1 MVRMNNRADND
12 LRPVQVTWRFLK
24 QQPASVLW
32 QRGDTK
38 VLAAV
43 QPTEGSLQVNGNGI
57 TAHQLEWLQTTLRP
71 LLATEA
77 LTITVTCL
85 EDGGGLLAELF
96 NAVYC
101 ALTLLP
107 KGKGPKQV
115 AAAVTAAMVAG
126 ESLGDPD
133 AAESDLATSLVTMV
147 ATPQEQIIALE
158 LGGQQA
164 VNSSE
169 FNELILRASQGVTR
183 TNDQRQASFERAVQP
198 NIQVADTDEQTIVI
212 ATKNPGKAR
221 EFESVFAAEG
231 IQIKTLLDYPELPNI
246 DETGSTF
253 EENARLK
260 ADQIA
265 AILHLPVL
273 ADDSGL
279 MVDELGGRPG
289 IYSARFSGDH
299 NDAGNNAK
307 LLYELTGVPAEKRT
321 AIFHTTLVFAK
332 PDRPDED
339 LVVEGN
345 VKGQILGI
353 PRGDN
358 GFGYDPLFYVP
369 ELDATMAQLTVEQ
382 KNKISHRAKAIENLE
397 DKWKEWIKD

>member
-1 MVRMNNRADND
+1 MNNRAEND
-12 LRPVQVTWRFLK
+12 VRPVQVIWHFLK

-38 VLAAV
+38 ILAAV
-43 QPTEGSLQVNGNGI
+43 QPTSGSFQVSGSSV
-57 TAHQLEWLQTTLRP
+57 TVQHLDWLKATLRP
-71 LLATEA
+71 LLVTAD

-96 NAVYC
+96 NAAYC
-101 ALTLLP
+101 ALNLLP
-107 KGKGPKQV
+107 KDQRPQQV
-115 AAAVTAAMVAG
+115 AAAVTTAMVNGA
-126 ESLGDPD
+126 SVVDPD
-133 AAESDLATSLVTMV
+133 QVESQQATSLMTMV
-147 ATPQEQIIALE
+147 ATPQEQILALE
-158 LGGQQA
+158 LSGQQA
-164 VNSSE
+164 INSSE

-183 TNDQRQASFERAVQP
+183 TNAQRQAGFERAVEP
-198 NIQVADTDEQTIVI
+198 PLPVIDTDQRTIVI

-221 EFESVFAAEG
+221 EFNAVFATEG
-231 IQIKTLLDYPELPNI
+231 IQIKTLLDYPELPRI
-246 DETGSTF
+246 DETGATF

-265 AILHLPVL
+265 AYLHLPVL

-279 MVDELGGRPG
+279 MVDALGGRPG

-307 LLYELTGVPAEKRT
+307 LLYELTGVPAAERT
-321 AIFHTTLVFAK
+321 ATFHTTLVFAK
-332 PDRPDED
+332 PERPAED

-345 VKGQILGI
+345 IQGQILGI

-369 ELDATMAQLTVEQ
+369 ALDATLAQLTVEQ
-382 KNKISHRAKAIENLE
+382 KNQISHRAKAIEQLKQ
-397 DKWKEWIKD
+397 KWRAWIKA